1 MEREK
6 LMQSIRVFYEK
17 YVKETGNSWQTKEK
31 RGVCQ

>member
-6 LMQSIRVFYEK
+6 LMQSIKVTYDK
-17 YVKETGNSWQTKEK
+17 HVKEAGNSWQTKEK